1 MKFRKFSAACLAL
14 TAATTLAACSSDD
27 EKDNSAATNTE
38 TQESAS
44 SDGDSA
50 APSLPSPADLNAIL
64 AKATDPN
71 ASEQEKTATVQGGET
86 APEIFDTMAKSKEE
100 SGAEFEVV
108 DPVLPGYDPQSV
120 LTTVNFTTADGQQQT
135 ADQVEFVYE
144 EDTWKLSKA
153 WACTLIQNTVP
164 PEQVPEMCADTG
176 AGASAPA
183 PAPAPAEGNA
193 APAEGDAPA
202 AGAEQ
207 APAEAP
213 VEAPAE

>member
-14 TAATTLAACSSDD
+14 TAATALAACSSDD
-27 EKDNSAATNTE
+27 EQDNSAAANTE
-38 TQESAS
+38 AKESAS

-50 APSLPSPADLNAIL
+50 APALPSPADLNAIL

-71 ASEQEKTATVQGGET
+71 ASEQEKTSTVQGGET
-86 APEIFDTMAKSKEE
+86 APEIFDTMAKSKAE

-135 ADQVEFVYE
+135 AEQVEFVYE
-144 EDTWKLSKA
+144 NGTWKLSKA

-176 AGASAPA
+176 AGAS
-183 PAPAPAEGNA
+183 
-193 APAEGDAPA
+193 PA

>member
-1 MKFRKFSAACLAL
+1 M
-14 TAATTLAACSSDD
+14 
-27 EKDNSAATNTE
+27 
-38 TQESAS
+38 
-44 SDGDSA
+44 
-50 APSLPSPADLNAIL
+50 

-144 EDTWKLSKA
+144 DGTWKLSKA

-183 PAPAPAEGNA
+183 PAPAEGDA
-193 APAEGDAPA
+193 APAEGDAP
-202 AGAEQ
+202 GAEQ

>member
-1 MKFRKFSAACLAL
+1 MYKR
-14 TAATTLAACSSDD
+14 
-27 EKDNSAATNTE
+27 
-38 TQESAS
+38 Q
-44 SDGDSA
+44 
-50 APSLPSPADLNAIL
+50 LPSPADLNAIL

-71 ASEQEKTATVQGGET
+71 ASEQEKTSTVQGGET
-86 APEIFDTMAKSKEE
+86 APEIFDTMAKSKAE

-120 LTTVNFTTADGQQQT
+120 LTTVNFTTADGQQQA

-144 EDTWKLSKA
+144 NGTWKLSKA

-183 PAPAPAEGNA
+183 PAPAEGDG

>member
-14 TAATTLAACSSDD
+14 TAATALAACSSDD
-27 EKDNSAATNTE
+27 EQDDTAATNTE
-38 TQESAS
+38 AQESAS

-50 APSLPSPADLNAIL
+50 APALPSPADLNAIL

-86 APEIFDTMAKSKEE
+86 APEIFDTMAQSKQE

-135 ADQVEFVYE
+135 ADR
-144 EDTWKLSKA
+144 WSSCMKMAPGSSPRRGLARSSKTPCRRNRFRRCVQIPA
-153 WACTLIQNTVP
+153 PVP
-164 PEQVPEMCADTG
+164 PHPPRRRPRATLLRLK
-176 AGASAPA
+176 ATPRLPA
-183 PAPAPAEGNA
+183 PSRRQLRPLWKPRPSN
-193 APAEGDAPA
+193 
-202 AGAEQ
+202 
-207 APAEAP
+207 
-213 VEAPAE
+213 

>member
-14 TAATTLAACSSDD
+14 TAATALAACSSDD
-27 EKDNSAATNTE
+27 EQDNSAATNTE

-86 APEIFDTMAKSKEE
+86 APEIFDTMAQSKAE

-144 EDTWKLSKA
+144 DGTWKLSKA

-183 PAPAPAEGNA
+183 PAPAEGDA